1 MRFLVA
7 GGSGFLGSH
16 LIARLRDDGHEVTQ
30 LVRRASR
37 SPDQVQWQPADGVL
51 DPDVVAAADV
61 VVNVA
66 GSRLFGN
73 VHSQAWRRRM
83 TESRVTTT
91 RVLAEA
97 IAEAERPPAF
107 VAANGSSYY
116 GDHGAA
122 PVTEQS
128 ESRGDAFMTQLTK
141 QWQQATEPAQ
151 AAGARVCILRSAPVM
166 ARGGDTMRILEP
178 MFKLGLGARLGDGSQ
193 YFPIVSLRDW
203 IGVAAFA
210 AQHDEL
216 SGPINICCPET
227 PTNAE
232 FTRTFARLVRR
243 PAFLFA
249 PSPLLRLAGPAA
261 PELLRSVNLR
271 PEAATAAGYEFHDR
285 DVTSVLASG
294 LA

>member
-1 MRFLVA
+1 MRFVIA

-16 LIARLRDDGHEVTQ
+16 LIDHLRGDGHEVTQ
-30 LVRRASR
+30 LVRRTPEGPLESQWH
-37 SPDQVQWQPADGVL
+37 PDRGGVDADLVG
-51 DPDVVAAADV
+51 AADV

-73 VHSQAWRRRM
+73 PHSQKWRQQM

-97 IAEAERPPAF
+97 IAKAERPPAF

-122 PVTEQS
+122 PVTEES
-128 ESRGDAFMTQLTK
+128 ESRGDAFMTRLTR
-141 QWQQATEPAQ
+141 QWEEATEPAA
-151 AAGARVCILRSAPVM
+151 AAGARVCILRTAPVM
-166 ARGGDTMRILEP
+166 ARGGDTMRILVP

-203 IGVAAFA
+203 VGVAAFA
-210 AQHDEL
+210 ALHEEL
-216 SGPINICCPET
+216 AGPVNVCCPET

-232 FTRTFARLVRR
+232 FTRAFARLVGR

-261 PELLRSVNLR
+261 PELLRSLNLR
-271 PEAATAAGYEFHDR
+271 PEAATSAGYEFSDR

-294 LA
+294 LS

>member
-1 MRFLVA
+1 MRFLIA

-16 LIARLRDDGHEVTQ
+16 LIDHLHKDGHEVST
-30 LVRRASR
+30 LVRRTPEGPHES
-37 SPDQVQWQPADGVL
+37 QWQPDLGDVDADL
-51 DPDVVAAADV
+51 VAGADV

-73 VHSQAWRRRM
+73 PHSQKWRQQM

-97 IAEAERPPAF
+97 IAKAERPPAF
-107 VAANGSSYY
+107 VVANGSSYY

-141 QWQQATEPAQ
+141 QWQDAAEPAR
-151 AAGARVCILRSAPVM
+151 AAGARVCILRTAPVM
-166 ARGGDTMRILEP
+166 ARGGDTMRILVP

-203 IGVAAFA
+203 VGVASFA
-210 AQHDEL
+210 AQHEDLE
-216 SGPINICCPET
+216 GPVNVCCPET

-232 FTRTFARLVRR
+232 FTQAFARLVGR

-261 PELLRSVNLR
+261 PELLRSLNLR
-271 PEAATAAGYEFHDR
+271 PEAAIAAGYEFSDR

-294 LA
+294 LS